1 MELVFPLIDSITASR
16 FPVYV
21 AFPRS
26 EYYQLVR
33 LPVNHQSILALRA
46 CLLLQAPPELTG
58 PPVFTRNHLIT
69 CHGFWT
75 PEVRRSPHPTGEKRS
90 AFPFER

>member
-16 FPVYV
+16 FPMYV

-33 LPVNHQSILALRA
+33 LPVNHQSILALGA

-69 CHGFWT
+69 CRGFRPRKRVAHLT
-75 PEVRRSPHPTGEKRS
+75 ISVRNVLPSP
-90 AFPFER
+90 